1 MSAPKT
7 LRYIYDFGDGSE
19 HAIKIERLLDPQ
31 PGAIYPRLIDA
42 SGRCPPEDVG
52 GPWGYAEFL
61 DVIRDPTHER
71 HAEFK
76 EWVGCDF
83 DANDVDNEG
92 LAAHVAMLAK
102 QWTRTPA
109 IRRTRRAALAIAT
122 TRGPATS

>member
-52 GPWGYAEFL
+52 GPWGYAELL

-71 HAEFK
+71 HAELK

-83 DANDVDNEG
+83 DANEVDNEG

-109 IRRTRRAALAIAT
+109 IRRTRRA
-122 TRGPATS
+122 